1 MTHLQAG
8 MPSKSI
14 LETPPFHA
22 PTRLIFSPGWQGR
35 FTGLYQSSCE
45 SPSLRVVRSCAL
57 SISPQRVYVHCTQPL
72 PLRNKCL
79 KVPSWEIFDLLDS
92 HDFENIKPTL
102 VLHVLKNFKSF
113 RFVHHFQNFELSHAK
128 ACTTNFLWS

>member
-22 PTRLIFSPGWQGR
+22 PTRLIFSPDGIGR
-35 FTGLYQSSCE
+35 FTGLYLSSCE

-57 SISPQRVYVHCTQPL
+57 SINSQTVHVHCTQTL
-72 PLRNKCL
+72 PLRNE
-79 KVPSWEIFDLLDS
+79 V
-92 HDFENIKPTL
+92 
-102 VLHVLKNFKSF
+102 
-113 RFVHHFQNFELSHAK
+113 
-128 ACTTNFLWS
+128 